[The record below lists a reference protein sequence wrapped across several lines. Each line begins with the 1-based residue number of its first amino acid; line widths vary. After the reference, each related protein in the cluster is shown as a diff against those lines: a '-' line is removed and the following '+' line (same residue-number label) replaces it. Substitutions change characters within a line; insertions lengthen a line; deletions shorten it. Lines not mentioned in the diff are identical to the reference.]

1 MRKLP
6 PGIHTM
12 PAVCILCGTGLPS
25 LSSRIAPPVRRSP
38 LTGDRVL
45 SPGRVSDVSA
55 SQALGCIRLLR
66 RGVASIDVGQSY
78 VAVCF
83 DFAPRAAVHDGVGV
97 RLAAVDLDYSATAL
111 PDNGGPTPCNVPPRI
126 RTTSAD
132 LFSDEGRC
140 VPI

>member
-1 MRKLP
+1 
-6 PGIHTM
+6 
-12 PAVCILCGTGLPS
+12 
-25 LSSRIAPPVRRSP
+25 

-140 VPI
+140 VPISTCDMGGCSSSWTASSVGRSVMENHRGVS